1 MYGAQRYIRA
11 FCFDLVGQH
20 CGKTLPSLLAFLAIV
35 VILFN
40 FPFLSGLL
48 WLCPDL
54 VKDKHEDTEC
64 GLFSTKSHSSSFLI
78 VQHEALMLSPVH
90 KAVNSAIDYPIYLYE
105 LDYMKRLMVFG
116 NVLCKTRSLV
126 WKRNIFKKKSVKTWG
141 IHLYQKPIFEA
152 NLVPNYHSFIHSVW
166 FQLKHLLLSISLW
179 RQI

>member
-40 FPFLSGLL
+40 FPFLSVLL

-105 LDYMKRLMVFG
+105 LDYMKRLCVTRDLPLRISVFLIPVIRLMVFG

-126 WKRNIFKKKSVKTWG
+126 WKRNIVKK
-141 IHLYQKPIFEA
+141 
-152 NLVPNYHSFIHSVW
+152 NL
-166 FQLKHLLLSISLW
+166 
-179 RQI
+179 

>member
-1 MYGAQRYIRA
+1 MNKPFNATCAGESGVNLKKRCGSLCGAQRYIRA

-20 CGKTLPSLLAFLAIV
+20 CGKTLPSLLSFLAIV

-64 GLFSTKSHSSSFLI
+64 GLFSTKSHSSSFLL

-90 KAVNSAIDYPIYLYE
+90 KAVNPAIDCPIYLYE
-105 LDYMKRLMVFG
+105 LDY
-116 NVLCKTRSLV
+116 N
-126 WKRNIFKKKSVKTWG
+126 G
-141 IHLYQKPIFEA
+141 I
-152 NLVPNYHSFIHSVW
+152 W
-166 FQLKHLLLSISLW
+166 
-179 RQI
+179 

>member
-20 CGKTLPSLLAFLAIV
+20 CGKTLPSLLSFLAIV

-40 FPFLSGLL
+40 FPSLSGLL

-90 KAVNSAIDYPIYLYE
+90 KAVSSAIDYPIYLYE
-105 LDYMKRLMVFG
+105 LDDMKRLCVTRDLPLRISVFLIPVIRLMVFG

-126 WKRNIFKKKSVKTWG
+126 WKRNIVKKKSVKT
-141 IHLYQKPIFEA
+141 
-152 NLVPNYHSFIHSVW
+152 
-166 FQLKHLLLSISLW
+166 
-179 RQI
+179 